1 MRAKRRSTDSQN
13 LDSLLDTMANV
24 VGILVVL
31 MAVTQLS
38 VHDAMKR
45 IRILEREEVVKVGRE
60 GLEAKRTLAAIGA
73 LSLPATLDL
82 ARIRDLLERLRA
94 VPAAARSQDTAAVA
108 ADVASRTLQVRRLE
122 ASLHRERAQLAD
134 LRIHLSELA
143 TRPKPDHIELRLPD
157 PRPAA
162 LNSERV
168 VLLCRYG
175 RVVDP
180 GLDALE
186 RELFQTMQRATGSVV
201 DYFRRHDVGNA
212 AFRWRVS
219 NRGAVARLDW
229 RRTDNGETVNEAIQ
243 PDSAI
248 RTALAGYDP
257 SRHFIRFFVWSD
269 SFDVYLET
277 RRIAEQAGF
286 AVGWE
291 PNEPGADLTF
301 VPNARRSPVPVD

>member
-1 MRAKRRSTDSQN
+1 MRVRRRSTDSQN

-38 VHDAMKR
+38 VHDAMQR
-45 IRILEREEVVKVGRE
+45 IRTLEQEDAVAVGRE
-60 GLEAKRTLAAIGA
+60 GQEAERALAAIGA
-73 LSLPATLDL
+73 LSLPAILDL
-82 ARIRDLLERLRA
+82 ARVRGLLERLRV
-94 VPAAARSQDTAAVA
+94 VPAAAGPQEPAVVA

-122 ASLHRERAQLAD
+122 VSLARERTELAD
-134 LRIHLSELA
+134 LRIHLSDLA
-143 TRPKPDHIELRLPD
+143 ARPQPDHIELRLPD

-162 LNSERV
+162 LNTERV
-168 VLLCRYG
+168 VFLCRYG

-180 GLDALE
+180 SLDDLE
-186 RELFQTMQRATGSVV
+186 RELIQTLQRIPGSVV
-201 DYFRRHDVGNA
+201 DYFQQHDIGNA
-212 AFRWRVS
+212 AFRWRVA
-219 NRGAVARLDW
+219 NRGTVARLDW

-243 PDSAI
+243 PGSAI

-257 SRHFIRFFVWSD
+257 KRHFIRFFVWSD

-277 RRIAEQAGF
+277 RRIAEEAGF

-291 PNEPGADLTF
+291 AKEAGRDLTF
-301 VPNARRSPVPVD
+301 ARNAPRSAVPVD